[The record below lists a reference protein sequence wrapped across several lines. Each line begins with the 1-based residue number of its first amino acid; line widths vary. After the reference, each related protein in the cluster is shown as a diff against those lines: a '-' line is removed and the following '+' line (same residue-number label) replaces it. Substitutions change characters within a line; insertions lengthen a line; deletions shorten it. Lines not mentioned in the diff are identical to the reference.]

1 MLSKINAHSCQ
12 NYRPK
17 RGTFEML
24 VQQRLYVHHQ
34 FAYIVIHYCSSSMWS
49 RVHVTVRC
57 PSVRPIV
64 NCCVSL
70 WRVCCCVPGGQEILT
85 DCCMA
90 SDKQQMWAVSRCQ
103 LTYETEHRFAFK
115 CFPMKLRRTSALK
128 LSLTSYRP
136 GGGETIC
143 LPPMAVR
150 LAANLRP
157 SAVRTWLSC
166 RQPACL

>member
-1 MLSKINAHSCQ
+1 
-12 NYRPK
+12 
-17 RGTFEML
+17 
-24 VQQRLYVHHQ
+24 
-34 FAYIVIHYCSSSMWS
+34 MWS

-57 PSVRPIV
+57 PSVCPIV

-85 DCCMA
+85 DCCTA
-90 SDKQQMWAVSRCQ
+90 SDKQQMRAVSRCQ
-103 LTYETEHRFAFK
+103 LTYEAEHRFAFK

-166 RQPACL
+166 RQPACLEPRAGACLGLGQTDGRIAVCPLWQAA